1 MPVGGVQISAVTDAE
16 EWPWCL
22 TLLRPSQFTLASSPR
37 PLSWP
42 KNKAQLFGVGQPIGS
57 SWQEATA
64 ASAGSL
70 GSLPCKAVALRFTVL
85 TDKEGWKKF

>member
-42 KNKAQLFGVGQPIGS
+42 KNKAQLFGVGQGLCSPLGPPGRRQLLLQQGP
-57 SWQEATA
+57 WEA
-64 ASAGSL
+64 SHVKLWPYDSQ
-70 GSLPCKAVALRFTVL
+70 F
-85 TDKEGWKKF
+85 